1 MNGYGMDG
9 LEIEK
14 RVIRKRIAFC
24 PAAVENTRPVMLLEK
39 VKVGS
44 VIYMVPTP
52 ITEHR

>member
-1 MNGYGMDG
+1 MVRYGW
-9 LEIEK
+9 
-14 RVIRKRIAFC
+14 IRNRNTVDKQKRIAFC
-24 PAAVENTRPVMLLEK
+24 AAAVENTRPVMLLEK